1 MLTQLAASVAVSLC
15 NHLTLHFHHQN
26 PCPAS
31 RVCRRTR
38 LYAPPPDGQET
49 CHSILGG
56 NDANVPGLPAST
68 SATARLCHGRGQC
81 QRQCLGIVAHDDLH
95 APGQIAASIKRHY
108 KQIQSAASSDAV
120 ARRTS
125 PGQSLRTGPG
135 AGRGGATSSVLGKVR
150 RMCNLCATARSAND
164 NGHRLR
170 LYPAIR
176 VHLNRTSVHPP
187 APPLPVPDHVRMST
201 FTLTGGAFAIS

>member
-1 MLTQLAASVAVSLC
+1 MLTQLAAIVAVSLC

-38 LYAPPPDGQET
+38 LYAPPHDGQET

-56 NDANVPGLPAST
+56 NDATVPGLPAST

-150 RMCNLCATARSAND
+150 RMCNLCATDS
-164 NGHRLR
+164 LR
-170 LYPAIR
+170 QRQRPPSLSRNPR
-176 VHLNRTSVHPP
+176 PSKSHVSSSPCSSVSCSRPCQDVNFHLDWRRFCN
-187 APPLPVPDHVRMST
+187 
-201 FTLTGGAFAIS
+201 